1 MTLRE
6 QTGGCV
12 GRKDRYLVGLDVGTS
27 KVCAIVGEL
36 LDDGGLDVVGIGVAE
51 SRGIRRGVIVNLE
64 AAVDSIKKAVDEA
77 ELMAGVEIDAVHLSM
92 AGPHIKGF
100 NSRGVIAVAGKSREI
115 TRDDVRRAI
124 EAAKAVSLP
133 AGREILHV
141 LPQDFVVDEQDGIGA
156 PVGMTGARLEV
167 NVHIVTSATTATQN
181 LVSCVNRAGVGVIDT
196 VVEQIGAAEAVL
208 TPDEKELG
216 VALVDIGGGTTDI
229 AIFERGSLWHT
240 AVIGVG
246 GDHFTS
252 DIAVGLRM
260 PIPDAEKLKR
270 KCGCALSA
278 MVDEDETIDVA
289 SVGGRRSRVMA
300 RRILSEILQ
309 PRAEEIFHL
318 VWDEIRRAGYEKSL
332 NSGIVLTGGGAILEG
347 MPEIAE
353 QIFDLADQTRRAD
366 RHRRACRPRRQSGLR
381 DGRGPGALRPAES
394 GSGSGALDRRGRL
407 WTSGGPA
414 QGAVPGVLL
423 GKGRPGLRTRRIR
436 MSQDSNFFTPI
447 FKDINPSELRLKLDE
462 DRRAGA
468 RIKVVGVGGG
478 GSNAVA
484 RMVKSGFQGV
494 DFLVAN
500 TDLQALQANPAPVKV
515 QIGSKLTKGLGAG
528 ADPNVGRQAAL
539 EDTDK
544 LIQSLDGADMVF
556 VTTGLGG
563 GTGTGAAPVIA
574 SLASELGALT
584 IAVVTKP
591 FKFEGR
597 KRHQQAEAG
606 LEALREC
613 VDTVITIPNERLLA
627 IIDRHTSLNDSF
639 MTADD
644 VLRQAIQGISDL
656 ILVPGL
662 INLDFADV
670 KTIMAGMGIAMMGT
684 GIAEGENR
692 AMSGRAEGDLQP
704 AARRRV
710 GRRRSRRD
718 HQRHRRPGPVAA
730 RSERGV
736 DDHPGGGPRRRQH
749 HLRRGGR
756 RVAHRPREDH
766 RDRHRLRPRRRQPV
780 AGGQHHADTR
790 STCRTT
796 R

>member
-1 MTLRE
+1 M
-6 QTGGCV
+6 

-353 QIFDLADQTRRAD
+353 QIFDL
-366 RHRRACRPRRQSGLR
+366 PI
-381 DGRGPGALRPAES
+381 
-394 GSGSGALDRRGRL
+394 RRGAP
-407 WTSGGPA
+407 TGIGGLADHVGSPA
-414 QGAVPGVLL
+414 FATAVGLVLYGQRNRVVEAVRSTGVGAF
-423 GKGRPGLRTRRIR
+423 GRVAG
-436 MSQDSNFFTPI
+436 
-447 FKDINPSELRLKLDE
+447 RLK
-462 DRRAGA
+462 
-468 RIKVVGVGGG
+468 
-478 GSNAVA
+478 
-484 RMVKSGFQGV
+484 
-494 DFLVAN
+494 
-500 TDLQALQANPAPVKV
+500 
-515 QIGSKLTKGLGAG
+515 GL
-528 ADPNVGRQAAL
+528 
-539 EDTDK
+539 
-544 LIQSLDGADMVF
+544 F
-556 VTTGLGG
+556 
-563 GTGTGAAPVIA
+563 
-574 SLASELGALT
+574 
-584 IAVVTKP
+584 
-591 FKFEGR
+591 
-597 KRHQQAEAG
+597 
-606 LEALREC
+606 RE
-613 VDTVITIPNERLLA
+613 
-627 IIDRHTSLNDSF
+627 F
-639 MTADD
+639 
-644 VLRQAIQGISDL
+644 
-656 ILVPGL
+656 
-662 INLDFADV
+662 F
-670 KTIMAGMGIAMMGT
+670 
-684 GIAEGENR
+684 
-692 AMSGRAEGDLQP
+692 
-704 AARRRV
+704 
-710 GRRRSRRD
+710 
-718 HQRHRRPGPVAA
+718 
-730 RSERGV
+730 
-736 DDHPGGGPRRRQH
+736 
-749 HLRRGGR
+749 
-756 RVAHRPREDH
+756 
-766 RDRHRLRPRRRQPV
+766 
-780 AGGQHHADTR
+780 
-790 STCRTT
+790 
-796 R
+796 